1 MYRCKECEM
10 VFEEDEFREVSAE
23 SFYGV
28 SDEFSNS
35 YEKVRVCP
43 YCGEHNYEEITEEE
57 LNDGEE
63 VEY

>member
-1 MYRCKECEM
+1 MYKCKECEI
-10 VFEEDEFREVSAE
+10 VFEELDYISAE

-35 YEKVRVCP
+35 YQKVSVCP
-43 YCGEHNYEEITEEE
+43 YCGEHNYIEINEEDI
-57 LNDGEE
+57 NDEE

>member
-1 MYRCKECEM
+1 MYKCNECNG
-10 VFEEDEFREVSAE
+10 VFEEFKQVSAE

-35 YEKVRVCP
+35 YSTVGVCP
-43 YCGEHNYEEITEEE
+43 YCNECDYEE
-57 LNDGEE
+57 LNEEDLNEKE